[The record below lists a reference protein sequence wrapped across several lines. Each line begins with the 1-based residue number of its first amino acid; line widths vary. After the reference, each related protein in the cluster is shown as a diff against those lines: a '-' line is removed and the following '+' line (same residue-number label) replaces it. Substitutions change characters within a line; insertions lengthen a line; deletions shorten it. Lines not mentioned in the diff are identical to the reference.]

1 MELPGGPPVLH
12 GPGTGDSCEKRR
24 ERAGARTET
33 EGQGPELENFY
44 RSFSKDTFLR
54 GEIFGGSG

>member
-24 ERAGARTET
+24 GRAGARTET

-44 RSFSKDTFLR
+44 RSFSKRLF
-54 GEIFGGSG
+54 